1 MYSEHEKLYSLQQA
15 VEAAHPAGKDVQRA
29 GEVVQRAWKA
39 VHCTERRSGWEAVPV
54 YSDQNEMFRELIE
67 VGYRVRCCTVYSV
80 KEAGELDKWEGQAV
94 LRTAEAVQLEDE
106 VGTSEQVRL
115 DVTFSRIYICELSAK
130 VLQNK
135 VHNFVKVFN
144 YFAKNLV
151 IISALLL

>member
-1 MYSEHEKLYSLQQA
+1 M
-15 VEAAHPAGKDVQRA
+15 G
-29 GEVVQRAWKA
+29 
-39 VHCTERRSGWEAVPV
+39 
-54 YSDQNEMFRELIE
+54 
-67 VGYRVRCCTVYSV
+67 SV
-80 KEAGELDKWEGQAV
+80 KQAGELDKWEGQAV